1 MSNER
6 PTMNTQPISV
16 SFNVSDNYVQH
27 LAVVAVSILTN
38 APDSRFVF
46 HVLTREM
53 SEDSRRRLKK
63 IEQEYGRC
71 RFEIHVVDFS
81 LFANMPSPLEHVS
94 RDARFRII
102 LPNILANDAR
112 TIYLDVDLLVIG
124 DITPLW
130 SVDLG
135 GKMLGGVIDNFNPDQ
150 DLMDYRAELGL
161 SPDTKY
167 VNSGVLVMDLEKLRR
182 FDFPSKCFAT
192 IDRLRDILSFVD
204 QDTINIVAEGH
215 IQILPERWNC
225 QNRPRTLDG
234 ERPVIRHFT
243 SFTNKPWCNIWKNR
257 SWPLYLRYLLKSPYR
272 DRAVAF
278 VLGHLKG
285 FFWYRFVKKG
295 IERTILLG
303 LTIRKR
309 PAPKK

>member
-27 LAVVAVSILTN
+27 LAVVVVSILTN
-38 APDSRFVF
+38 APNSRFVF

-53 SEDSRRRLKK
+53 SEESRLRLRK

-81 LFANMPSPLEHVS
+81 
-94 RDARFRII
+94 
-102 LPNILANDAR
+102 
-112 TIYLDVDLLVIG
+112 VIG
-124 DITPLW
+124 AIPPLW
-130 SVDLG
+130 SVALG
-135 GKMLGGVIDNFNPDQ
+135 DKMLGGVIDNFDPDQ
-150 DLMDYRAELGL
+150 DLMDYRAERGL
-161 SPDTKY
+161 SPGSKY

-257 SWPLYLRYLLKSPYR
+257 TWPLYLRYLLKSPYR